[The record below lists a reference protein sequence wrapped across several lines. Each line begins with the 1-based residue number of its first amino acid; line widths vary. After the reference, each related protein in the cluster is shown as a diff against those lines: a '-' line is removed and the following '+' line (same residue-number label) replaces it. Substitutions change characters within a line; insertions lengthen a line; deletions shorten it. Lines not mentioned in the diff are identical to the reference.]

1 MDFLSQGLPEA
12 VTSLPVPGS
21 AVPESAVT
29 DEAAA
34 GAGEGTET
42 AGTGAGWRRWRALL
56 RRPTFVISAVVML
69 WWVGAALTW
78 RLFGLNPY
86 TNTGHLLAAPSWS
99 QPFGTDDLGRSV
111 FARTLAGAD
120 SALAVGPLGAAFA
133 TVLGSALGV
142 IAGYFRGWVDTV
154 FMRVFDVLVVL
165 PPLIF
170 LIVVVGAFGASTPAL
185 IVIIGV
191 VFAPGIARIIRAAI
205 LAEMG
210 KKYVTTAKVQGE
222 SAIRIMATELVP
234 NVAPTII
241 IQATLSLAA
250 AILMTATLSFLGL
263 GAQPPSPDWGLAI
276 NDNRAFIE
284 SAWWTVLFPAAAVAS
299 LVVATHLIAD
309 NLKEVWA

>member
-1 MDFLSQGLPEA
+1 MDFLARGRPETVA
-12 VTSLPVPGS
+12 DRS
-21 AVPESAVT
+21 VPEPVVVPDA
-29 DEAAA
+29 DRD
-34 GAGEGTET
+34 AGEGPESGET
-42 AGTGAGWRRWRALL
+42 AGIGTGRRRVRALL
-56 RRPTFVISAVVML
+56 RRPTFVISALIVA
-69 WWVGAALTW
+69 WWVGAAATW

-86 TNTGHLLAAPSWS
+86 VNTGHLLAAPSWS

-111 FARTLAGAD
+111 FARTLAGAQ
-120 SALAVGPLGAAFA
+120 SALAVGPLGAVFA
-133 TVLGSALGV
+133 TILGSALGV
-142 IAGYFRGWVDTV
+142 IAGYFRGWVDTLL
-154 FMRVFDVLVVL
+154 MRLFDVLVVL

-170 LIVVVGAFGASTPAL
+170 LIIVVGAFGASTPAL

-191 VFAPGIARIIRAAI
+191 VFAPGIARIIRAAV

-210 KKYVTTAKVQGE
+210 KKYVTAAKVQGE
-222 SAIRIMATELVP
+222 SALRIMATELVP

-299 LVVATHLIAD
+299 LVVAAHLIAD
-309 NLKEVWA
+309 NLKEAWS

>member
-1 MDFLSQGLPEA
+1 MVSMSQGPPE
-12 VTSLPVPGS
+12 VITSLPGS
-21 AVPESAVT
+21 ELAMPADARLGLGRGT
-29 DEAAA
+29 AGIGTAAA
-34 GAGEGTET
+34 GVGGRHA
-42 AGTGAGWRRWRALL
+42 RALL
-56 RRPTFVISAVVML
+56 RRPTFVVSALIVVF
-69 WWVGAALTW
+69 WAGAAATW

-86 TNTGHLLAAPSWS
+86 ASTGHLLAAPGWS
-99 QPFGTDDLGRSV
+99 EPFGTDDLGRSV
-111 FARTLAGAD
+111 FARTLAGAGP
-120 SALAVGPLGAAFA
+120 ALAVGPLGAILA

-154 FMRVFDVLVVL
+154 FMRIFDVLVVL

-191 VFAPGIARIIRAAI
+191 TFAPGIARIIRAAV

-222 SAIRIMATELVP
+222 SALRIMTAELVP
-234 NVAPTII
+234 NVLPTII

-263 GAQPPSPDWGLAI
+263 AAQPPSPDWGLAI
-276 NDNRAFIE
+276 NNNLAYIE
-284 SAWWTVLFPAAAVAS
+284 SAWWTLVFPAVAVAS
-299 LVVATHLIAD
+299 LVVSAQLIAD
-309 NLKEVWA
+309 NLKEVWS

>member
-1 MDFLSQGLPEA
+1 MDFLSQGRPEV
-12 VTSLPVPGS
+12 VTALPVPETAGM
-21 AVPESAVT
+21 AVPGAGEQ
-29 DEAAA
+29 AA
-34 GAGEGTET
+34 GAT
-42 AGTGAGWRRWRALL
+42 TGAATGAATGRRRFRSLL
-56 RRPTFVISAVVML
+56 RRPTFVVSAIVVA
-69 WWVGAALTW
+69 WWVGAAVTW
-78 RLFGLNPY
+78 HLFGLNPY
-86 TNTGHLLAAPSWS
+86 SNTGHLLAAPGWS

-120 SALAVGPLGAAFA
+120 SALAVGPLGAVFA
-133 TVLGSALGV
+133 TILGSALGV
-142 IAGYFRGWVDTV
+142 IAGYFRGWVDTA

-191 VFAPGIARIIRAAI
+191 VFAPGIARIIRAAV

-210 KKYVTTAKVQGE
+210 KKYVTTARLQGE
-222 SAIRIMATELVP
+222 SALRIMVTELVP

-276 NDNRAFIE
+276 NANRVYLE

-299 LVVATHLIAD
+299 LVVATQLIAD
-309 NLKEVWA
+309 NLKEVWS

>member
-1 MDFLSQGLPEA
+1 MD
-12 VTSLPVPGS
+12 S
-21 AVPESAVT
+21 AVAA
-29 DEAAA
+29 DAFLDAAA
-34 GAGEGTET
+34 GTT
-42 AGTGAGWRRWRALL
+42 GTGPGRRRWRALI
-56 RRPTFVISAVVML
+56 RRPTFIISVL
-69 WWVGAALTW
+69 ILIWWAGAALTW
-78 RLFGLNPY
+78 HLFGLNPY
-86 TNTGHLLAAPSWS
+86 TNTGQLLAAPSWS

-120 SALAVGPLGAAFA
+120 SALAVGPLGAVLA
-133 TVLGSALGV
+133 TVLGSTLGV
-142 IAGYFRGWVDTV
+142 IAGYFRGWVDTA

-170 LIVVVGAFGASTPAL
+170 LIVVVGAFGASEPAL

-191 VFAPGIARIIRAAI
+191 VFAPGIARIIRAAV

-222 SAIRIMATELVP
+222 SAPRIMATELVP
-234 NVAPTII
+234 NVLPTII

-263 GAQPPSPDWGLAI
+263 GQQPPSPDWGLAI
-276 NDNRAFIE
+276 SDNRVYLE
-284 SAWWTVLFPAAAVAS
+284 SAWWTVVFPAAAVAS

-309 NLKEVWA
+309 NLKEVWS

>member
-1 MDFLSQGLPEA
+1 MDFLSKGGPET
-12 VTSLPVPGS
+12 VTALSVPGP
-21 AVPESAVT
+21 AVADDAAPGTGEGT
-29 DEAAA
+29 LAA
-34 GAGEGTET
+34 GAGVV
-42 AGTGAGWRRWRALL
+42 RRRVRALL
-56 RRPTFVISAVVML
+56 RRPTFVISVLVVA
-69 WWVGAALTW
+69 WWVGAAATW

-99 QPFGTDDLGRSV
+99 EPFGTDDLGRSV

-120 SALAVGPLGAAFA
+120 SALAVGPLGAVVAA
-133 TVLGSALGV
+133 ILGSTLGV
-142 IAGYFRGWVDTV
+142 IAGYFRGWVDTL
-154 FMRVFDVLVVL
+154 FMRLFDVLVVL

-170 LIVVVGAFGASTPAL
+170 LIVVVGAFGASAPAL

-191 VFAPGIARIIRAAI
+191 VFAPGIARIIRAAV

-210 KKYVTTAKVQGE
+210 KKYVTTARLQGE
-222 SAIRIMATELVP
+222 SALRIMATELVP
-234 NVAPTII
+234 NVLPTII

-276 NDNRAFIE
+276 NDNRVFIE
-284 SAWWTVLFPAAAVAS
+284 SAWWTVVFPAAAVAS

-309 NLKEVWA
+309 NLKEVWS